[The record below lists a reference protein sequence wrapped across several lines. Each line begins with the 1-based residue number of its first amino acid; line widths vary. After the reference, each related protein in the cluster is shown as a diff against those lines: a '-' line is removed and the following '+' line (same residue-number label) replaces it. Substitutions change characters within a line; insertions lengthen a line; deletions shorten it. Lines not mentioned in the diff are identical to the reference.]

1 MRRVALS
8 TLAVA
13 LTLGT
18 ASLAAAQQPQQPQ
31 AQQQPQQQWGQ
42 RGQRWQRGQRG
53 RRALFRG
60 VNLTSQ
66 QKDQIKAIN
75 QKYAQQARP
84 IREALRPVMQQIR
97 TDRQKGDSTA
107 ARAAFEQ
114 TRSQREQLRSLR
126 EQELKDIR
134 AVLTPDQQKTFDQ
147 NVAQLKSRMEQWQ
160 RNRQNRQGRARQG
173 A

>member
-31 AQQQPQQQWGQ
+31 AQQQQQQQWGQ

-60 VNLTSQ
+60 VKLTSQ

-75 QKYAQQARP
+75 QKYAQQFKP
-84 IREALRPVMQQIR
+84 IREAMRPVMQQIR
-97 TDRQKGDSTA
+97 TDRQKGDSAA
-107 ARAAFEQ
+107 ARAAFAQ

-126 EQELKDIR
+126 QQELKEIR
-134 AVLTPDQQKTFDQ
+134 TVLTPDQQKTFDQ
-147 NVAQLKSRMEQWQ
+147 NVAQLKARMEQWQ
-160 RNRQNRQGRARQG
+160 RNRQNRQGRPRQG

>member
-31 AQQQPQQQWGQ
+31 AQQQQQWGQ

-84 IREALRPVMQQIR
+84 IREAMRPVMQQIR
-97 TDRQKGDSTA
+97 TDRQKGDSAA

-126 EQELKDIR
+126 EQELKEIR

-147 NVAQLKSRMEQWQ
+147 NVAQLKARMEQWQ
-160 RNRQNRQGRARQG
+160 RNRRDRQEGARKG